1 VLGTLRVLEHNV
13 LVYRRTWRGSIFVSF
28 AAPLMFLAAMGIG
41 LGTLVNRSTPQ
52 GIGGFSYLEFLA
64 PGLLATATMQTA
76 FSETSYRLLAR
87 IRWDRTYDAMLA
99 TPLNIRDVLSG
110 ELVWVAF
117 RLLMVACFYFFAML
131 LFHTLRAPTALLA
144 IPVGVLNGLAFA
156 APMFAFTA
164 TQQTDGVFAVVARF
178 VITPLFLLAGTFFPI
193 ERLPFAAQAV
203 AWLTPLAHG
212 VSLIRGLTLGTLSAS
227 AGLIHLAVLV
237 LYILVGVI
245 VARLTLGR
253 RLAP

>member
-1 VLGTLRVLEHNV
+1 MKGALHVLEHNL

-41 LGTLVNRSTPQ
+41 LGTLVNRGSPQ
-52 GIGGFSYLEFLA
+52 GIGGFPYLEFLA

-76 FSETSYRLLAR
+76 FSETSYRLLGR

-99 TPLNIRDVLSG
+99 TPLDVDDVLSG
-110 ELVWVAF
+110 ELAWVAL
-117 RLLMVACFYFFAML
+117 RLLMVATFYFFAMF
-131 LFHTLRAPTALLA
+131 LFHTLLGPQSLLA
-144 IPVGVLNGLAFA
+144 IPVAVLSGLAFA

-212 VSLIRGLTLGTLSAS
+212 VALTRGLTLGTLSAP

-237 LYILVGVI
+237 AYFLVGVI
-245 VARLTLGR
+245 LARLTLGR

>member
-1 VLGTLRVLEHNV
+1 
-13 LVYRRTWRGSIFVSF
+13 
-28 AAPLMFLAAMGIG
+28 MFLAAMGIG
-41 LGTLVNRSTPQ
+41 LGTLVNRGTPQ

-99 TPLNIRDVLSG
+99 TPLNVQDVLSG

-117 RLLMVACFYFFAML
+117 RLLTVACFYFFAML
-131 LFHTLRAPTALLA
+131 LFHTLLGPQALLA
-144 IPVGVLNGLAFA
+144 IPVAVLNGLAFA

-212 VSLIRGLTLGTLSAS
+212 VALTRGLTLGTLSAS
-227 AGLIHLAVLV
+227 AGLTHLAVLV
-237 LYILVGVI
+237 FYVLVGVI
-245 VARLTLGR
+245 LARLTLGR